1 MPDTSLSIADK
12 VALGSGASFWTTR
25 EIPALG
31 LPSILMTDGPHGL
44 RGQGEGGDHLGLN
57 ASSTATCFPTASALA
72 CSWDVGLAAEV
83 GTAIGLEAVDQGVNV
98 VLGPGVNMKRNPLC
112 GRNFEYFSEDPYLA
126 GKLAAAWIRGLQA
139 TGTGASLKHFAL
151 NNQELKRMTTDVRVD
166 ERALH
171 EYYLPAFEIAV
182 RESDPATVMCAYNR
196 VEGVYCSDNYRLLTG
211 ILRESWGFRGAVITD
226 WGAMNDRAAAYR
238 AGTDLE
244 MPGNGGASD
253 AEVHR
258 ALLAGRLDE
267 RTVDESV
274 DRLVALVRRTTGRRT
289 GVPADLYERHHDL
302 ARKAAVASAVLLK
315 NDAGLLPLEPGG
327 RVALIGALA
336 GTARYQGSGS
346 SRVNPTRVV
355 SLRDGVRE
363 YAEAAYA
370 PGYRLT
376 EEPDQELIDEAVALA
391 GTADRVI
398 VCVGL
403 TEIAES
409 EGFDREHLRVPANQI
424 ALLEALAPWS
434 RRVALV
440 VVGGSAVE
448 MPWADG
454 AAGVLH
460 LHLAGQAGGAAAA
473 DLLFGAA
480 NPSGKLAESYPV
492 SYDDVVSAGYYGV
505 HPEQTPYL
513 ESMYCGYR
521 YFDSADRPV
530 RHPFGHGLSYT
541 TFAYSDLR
549 ITRRGEH
556 ERDVAFTVT
565 NTGDRDGAEI
575 AQLYVAARTGGVH
588 RPAQELR
595 AFAKVVLAAGE
606 SAEVTLTVGRRGF
619 AVYDPDRTDWVVEE
633 GDHEIRIGA
642 SSRDIRLREVVRLPG
657 VPARPDGAAS
667 WYHTLDGFPTFDD
680 FRTVHEPFP
689 QVEAARKGAFD
700 EYSSLHDMRRS
711 GLIMRLVYRA
721 VEQAVARR
729 AGRKVDYDDVAF
741 KMMMLG
747 AAGLPMRAMVRMSE
761 GAISPQLARFFI
773 DSANGRP
780 LRGLRT
786 LLTDT
791 LRGRTHRTF

>member
-1 MPDTSLSIADK
+1 MPDSSLSIADK

-25 EIPALG
+25 AAPALG

-44 RGQGEGGDHLGLN
+44 RGQGEDGDHLGLN
-57 ASSTATCFPTASALA
+57 GSSTATCFPTASALA
-72 CSWDVGLAAEV
+72 CSWDVDLAAEV
-83 GTAIGLEAVDQGVNV
+83 GTAIGLEAVDQGVGV

-126 GKLAAAWIRGLQA
+126 GKLAAAWIRGLQT

-196 VEGVYCSDNYRLLTG
+196 VEGEYCSDNRRLLTG
-211 ILRESWGFRGAVITD
+211 ILRERWGFRGAVITD

-244 MPGNGGASD
+244 MPGNGGLSD
-253 AEVHR
+253 AEVHA
-258 ALLAGRLDE
+258 ALRAGRLDE
-267 RTVDESV
+267 KTVDESV
-274 DRLVALVRRTTGRRT
+274 DRLIALVRRTTGRDT
-289 GVPADLYERHHDL
+289 EVPAGVYERHHEL
-302 ARKAAVASAVLLK
+302 ARRAAAASAVLLE
-315 NDAGLLPLEPGG
+315 NDGVLPLDRGG

-336 GTARYQGSGS
+336 ATARYQGSGS
-346 SRVNPTRVV
+346 SRVNPSRVV
-355 SLRDGVRE
+355 SLLDGIRE
-363 YAEAAYA
+363 YAEADHVA
-370 PGYRLT
+370 GYRLT
-376 EEPDQELIDEAVALA
+376 EEPDRALIDEAVALA
-391 GTADRVI
+391 RTADELI

-434 RRVALV
+434 ERLVLV
-440 VVGGSAVE
+440 VVGGSAIE
-448 MPWADG
+448 MPWAEH
-454 AAGVLH
+454 AAAVLH
-460 LHLAGQAGGAAAA
+460 LHLGGQAGGGAAA

-480 NPSGKLAESYPV
+480 NPSGKLAETYPMSYE
-492 SYDDVVSAGYYGV
+492 DVVSSGYFGV

-530 RHPFGHGLSYT
+530 RYTFGHGLSYT
-541 TFAYSDLR
+541 SFAYSGLR
-549 ITRRGEH
+549 ITRRGDDEA
-556 ERDVAFTVT
+556 EVTFTLT

-575 AQLYVAARTGGVH
+575 AQVYVAARTGGVH
-588 RPAQELR
+588 RPDRELK
-595 AFAKVVLAAGE
+595 AFAKVTLAAGE
-606 SAEVTLTVGRRGF
+606 SRTVAFELDRRAF
-619 AVYDPDRTDWVVEE
+619 AVYDPERADWVVEA

-642 SSRDIRLREVVRLPG
+642 SSRDVRLREVVRLDG
-657 VPARPDGAAS
+657 VPARRSPTAD
-667 WYHTLDGFPTFDD
+667 WYHTLDGTPTLDD
-680 FRTVHEPFP
+680 FHTIHEPFP
-689 QVEAARKGAFD
+689 PVRAPSQGSFD
-700 EYSSLHDMRRS
+700 EYSSLHDMRRAS
-711 GLIMRLVYRA
+711 LTMRVVYLAVERA
-721 VEQAVARR
+721 VAKR
-729 AGRKVDYDDVAF
+729 AGRKVDYGDVAF

-761 GAISPQLARFFI
+761 GAISPQLARFFV

-786 LLTDT
+786 LLTGL
-791 LRGRTHRTF
+791 LRRSADPG

>member
-1 MPDTSLSIADK
+1 MPDSSLSIADK

-25 EIPALG
+25 EMPAIG

-57 ASSTATCFPTASALA
+57 GSSTATCFPTASALA
-72 CSWDVGLAAEV
+72 CSWDVDLATQV

-126 GKLAAAWIRGLQA
+126 GKLAAAWIRGLQS

-196 VEGVYCSDNYRLLTG
+196 VEGVYCSDNRRLLTG
-211 ILRESWGFRGAVITD
+211 ILRERWGFRGAVITD

-244 MPGNGGASD
+244 MPGSGGLSD
-253 AEVHR
+253 AEVHA
-258 ALLAGRLDE
+258 ALRAGRLDE
-267 RTVDESV
+267 KTVDESV
-274 DRLVALVRRTTGRRT
+274 DRLIALVRRTTG
-289 GVPADLYERHHDL
+289 GDAEVPADVYERHHEL
-302 ARKAAVASAVLLK
+302 ARRAAAASAVLLE
-315 NDAGLLPLEPGG
+315 NDGVLPLEPGG

-336 GTARYQGSGS
+336 ATARYQGSGS
-346 SRVNPTRVV
+346 SRVNPARVV
-355 SLRDGVRE
+355 SLLDGVRG
-363 YAEAAYA
+363 YAEADHVA
-370 PGYRLT
+370 GYRLT
-376 EEPDQELIDEAVALA
+376 GEADRVLIDEAVALA
-391 GTADRVI
+391 RTAERLI

-409 EGFDREHLRVPANQI
+409 EGFDREHLRIPANQI

-434 RRVALV
+434 QRLVLV
-440 VVGGSAVE
+440 VVGGSAIE
-448 MPWADG
+448 MPWARH
-454 AAGVLH
+454 AAAVLH

-480 NPSGKLAESYPV
+480 NPSGKLAETFPMSYE
-492 SYDDVVSAGYYGV
+492 DVVSSGYFSV
-505 HPEQTPYL
+505 DPEQTPYL
-513 ESMYCGYR
+513 ESMFCGYR
-521 YFDSADRPV
+521 YFDAADRPV
-530 RHPFGHGLSYT
+530 RYAFGYGLSYT
-541 TFAYSDLR
+541 SFTYSGLR
-549 ITRRGEH
+549 ITRRGDDEA
-556 ERDVAFTVT
+556 EVTFTVT

-575 AQLYVAARTGGVH
+575 AQVYVAARTGGVH
-588 RPAQELR
+588 RPDRELK
-595 AFAKVVLAAGE
+595 AFTKVTLAAGE
-606 SAEVTLTVGRRGF
+606 SRTMTLELDRRAF
-619 AVYDPDRTDWVVEE
+619 AVYDPERAGWVVED

-642 SSRDIRLREVVRLPG
+642 SSRDVRLRDVVRLGG
-657 VPARPDGAAS
+657 VPARRSTAAG
-667 WYHTLDGFPTFDD
+667 WYHTLDGRPTLDD
-680 FRTVHEPFP
+680 FTTIHDPFP
-689 QVEAARKGAFD
+689 QVRAPRRGSFD
-700 EYSSLHDMRRS
+700 EYSSLHDMRRAS
-711 GLIMRLVYRA
+711 LTMRVVYLA
-721 VEQAVARR
+721 VERAVARR
-729 AGRKVDYDDVAF
+729 AGRKVDYGDVAF

-761 GAISPQLARFFI
+761 GAISPQLARFFV

-786 LLTDT
+786 LLAGL
-791 LRGRTHRTF
+791 LRRSCGTS

>member
-1 MPDTSLSIADK
+1 MPDSSLSIADK
-12 VALGSGASFWTTR
+12 VALGSGASFWRTR
-25 EIPALG
+25 AVPAIG

-57 ASSTATCFPTASALA
+57 ASSTATCFPTAGALA
-72 CSWDVGLAAEV
+72 CSWDVELAAEV

-196 VEGVYCSDNYRLLTG
+196 VEGVYCSDNHRLLTG
-211 ILRESWGFRGAVITD
+211 ILRERWGFRGAVVTD

-244 MPGNGGASD
+244 MPGNGGLSD
-253 AEVHR
+253 AEVHA
-258 ALLAGRLDE
+258 ALRAGRLDE
-267 RTVDESV
+267 KTVDESV
-274 DRLVALVRRTTGRRT
+274 DRVIALVRRTTG
-289 GVPADLYERHHDL
+289 GDIEVPPDVYERHHEL
-302 ARKAAVASAVLLK
+302 ARRAAVASAVLLG
-315 NDAGLLPLEPGG
+315 NDGVLPLERGG
-327 RVALIGALA
+327 RVALVGALA
-336 GTARYQGSGS
+336 DNARYQGSGS

-363 YAEAAYA
+363 YAEADYA
-370 PGYRLT
+370 AGYRLT
-376 EEPDQELIDEAVALA
+376 GEPDRALIDEAVALVRTA
-391 GTADRVI
+391 GRVV

-409 EGFDREHLRVPANQI
+409 EGFDREHLRIPANQI

-434 RRVALV
+434 DRLVLV
-440 VVGGSAVE
+440 VVGGSAIE
-448 MPWADG
+448 MPWAEH
-454 AAGVLH
+454 AAAVLH
-460 LHLAGQAGGAAAA
+460 LHLAGQSGGAAAA

-480 NPSGKLAESYPV
+480 NPSGKLAETCPI
-492 SYDDVVSAGYYGV
+492 SYDDVVSSGYYGV

-530 RHPFGHGLSYT
+530 RYPFGHGLSYT
-541 TFAYSDLR
+541 TFAYSDPR
-549 ITRRGEH
+549 ITRHGAY
-556 ERDVAFTVT
+556 DVEVTFTVT
-565 NTGDRDGAEI
+565 NTGDRDGDEI
-575 AQLYVAARTGGVH
+575 AQLYVAARTGGVY

-595 AFAKVVLAAGE
+595 SFARVALAAGE
-606 SAEVTLTVGRRGF
+606 SRDVTTILDRRSF
-619 AVYDPDRTDWVVEE
+619 AVYDPGSAEWVVEE
-633 GDHEIRIGA
+633 GDHEIRVGA
-642 SSRDIRLREVVRLPG
+642 SSRDIRLRTTVTLDG
-657 VPARPDGAAS
+657 VPARRDAAAD
-667 WYHTLDGFPTFDD
+667 WYHTLGGRPSLDD
-680 FRTVHEPFP
+680 FRTIHEPFP
-689 QVEAARKGAFD
+689 LVRAPGRGGFD
-700 EYSSLHDMRRS
+700 EYSSLHDMRDS
-711 GLIMRLVYRA
+711 GLVMRVVYFFVERA
-721 VEQAVARR
+721 VAKR
-729 AGRKVDYDDVAF
+729 AGRRVDYGDVAF

-747 AAGLPMRAMVRMSE
+747 AAGLPMRAMVRMSD
-761 GAISPQLARFFI
+761 GAISPQLVRFFV
-773 DSANGRP
+773 DSANGHP
-780 LRGLRT
+780 LRGLGR
-786 LLTDT
+786 LL
-791 LRGRTHRTF
+791 RKRV

>member
-1 MPDTSLSIADK
+1 MPDSSLSIADK

-25 EIPALG
+25 EMPAIG

-57 ASSTATCFPTASALA
+57 GSSTATCFPTASALA
-72 CSWDVGLAAEV
+72 CSWDVDLATEV

-126 GKLAAAWIRGLQA
+126 GKLAAAWIRGLQS

-196 VEGVYCSDNYRLLTG
+196 VEGVYCSDNRRLLTG
-211 ILRESWGFRGAVITD
+211 ILRERWGFRGAVITD

-244 MPGNGGASD
+244 MPGSGGLSD
-253 AEVHR
+253 AEVHA
-258 ALLAGRLDE
+258 ALRAGRLDE
-267 RTVDESV
+267 KTVDESV
-274 DRLVALVRRTTGRRT
+274 DRLIALVRRTTGSGT
-289 GVPADLYERHHDL
+289 EVPADVYERHHEL
-302 ARKAAVASAVLLK
+302 ARRAAAASAVLLE
-315 NDAGLLPLEPGG
+315 NDGVLPLEGGG

-336 GTARYQGSGS
+336 ATARYQGSGS
-346 SRVNPTRVV
+346 SRVNPARVV
-355 SLRDGVRE
+355 SLLDGVRG
-363 YAEAAYA
+363 YAEADHVA
-370 PGYRLT
+370 GYRLT
-376 EEPDQELIDEAVALA
+376 GEADRALIDEAVALA
-391 GTADRVI
+391 RTAERLI

-409 EGFDREHLRVPANQI
+409 EGFDREHLRIPANQI

-434 RRVALV
+434 QRLVLV
-440 VVGGSAVE
+440 VVGGSAIE
-448 MPWADG
+448 MPWARH
-454 AAGVLH
+454 AAAVLH

-480 NPSGKLAESYPV
+480 NPSGKLAETFPMSYE
-492 SYDDVVSAGYYGV
+492 DVVSSGYFGV
-505 HPEQTPYL
+505 DPEQTPYL
-513 ESMYCGYR
+513 ESMFCGYR
-521 YFDSADRPV
+521 YFDAASRPV
-530 RHPFGHGLSYT
+530 RYAFGYGLSYT
-541 TFAYSDLR
+541 SFTYSGLR
-549 ITRRGEH
+549 ITRRGDDEA
-556 ERDVAFTVT
+556 EVTFTVT

-575 AQLYVAARTGGVH
+575 AQVYVAARTGGVH
-588 RPAQELR
+588 RPDRELK
-595 AFAKVVLAAGE
+595 AFTKVTLAAGE
-606 SAEVTLTVGRRGF
+606 SRTMTLELDRRAF
-619 AVYDPDRTDWVVEE
+619 AVYDPERAGWVVED

-642 SSRDIRLREVVRLPG
+642 SSRDVRLRDVVRLGG
-657 VPARPDGAAS
+657 VPARRSTAAD
-667 WYHTLDGFPTFDD
+667 WYHTLDGRPALDD
-680 FRTVHEPFP
+680 FTTIHDPFP
-689 QVEAARKGAFD
+689 QVRAPSRGSFD
-700 EYSSLHDMRRS
+700 EYSSLHDMRRAS
-711 GLIMRLVYRA
+711 LTMRVVYLA
-721 VEQAVARR
+721 VERAVARR
-729 AGRKVDYDDVAF
+729 AGRKVDYGDVAF

-761 GAISPQLARFFI
+761 GAISPQLARFFV

-786 LLTDT
+786 LLAGL
-791 LRGRTHRTF
+791 LRRSCGTS

>member
-1 MPDTSLSIADK
+1 MPDSSLSIADK

-25 EIPALG
+25 EMPAIG

-57 ASSTATCFPTASALA
+57 GSSTATCFPTASALA
-72 CSWDVGLAAEV
+72 CSWDVDLATEV

-126 GKLAAAWIRGLQA
+126 GKLAAAWIRGLQS

-196 VEGVYCSDNYRLLTG
+196 VEGVYCSDNRRLLTG
-211 ILRESWGFRGAVITD
+211 ILRERWGFRGAVITD

-244 MPGNGGASD
+244 MPGSGGLSD
-253 AEVHR
+253 AEVHA
-258 ALLAGRLDE
+258 ALRAGRLDE
-267 RTVDESV
+267 KTVDESV
-274 DRLVALVRRTTGRRT
+274 DRLIALVRRTTGSGT
-289 GVPADLYERHHDL
+289 EVPADVYERHHEL
-302 ARKAAVASAVLLK
+302 ARRAAAASAVLLE
-315 NDAGLLPLEPGG
+315 NDGVLPLEPGG

-336 GTARYQGSGS
+336 ATARYQGSGS
-346 SRVNPTRVV
+346 SRVNAARVV
-355 SLRDGVRE
+355 SLLAGVRE
-363 YAEAAYA
+363 YAEADHVA
-370 PGYRLT
+370 GYRLT
-376 EEPDQELIDEAVALA
+376 GEPDRVLIDEAVALA
-391 GTADRVI
+391 RTAERLI

-409 EGFDREHLRVPANQI
+409 EGFDREHLRIPANQI

-434 RRVALV
+434 QRLVLV
-440 VVGGSAVE
+440 VVGGSAIE
-448 MPWADG
+448 MPWARH
-454 AAGVLH
+454 AAAVLH

-480 NPSGKLAESYPV
+480 NPSGKLAETFPMSYE
-492 SYDDVVSAGYYGV
+492 DVVSSGYFGV
-505 HPEQTPYL
+505 DPEQTPYL
-513 ESMYCGYR
+513 ESMFCGYR
-521 YFDSADRPV
+521 YFDAADRPV
-530 RHPFGHGLSYT
+530 RYAFGYGLSYT
-541 TFAYSDLR
+541 SFTYSGLR
-549 ITRRGEH
+549 ITRRGDDEA
-556 ERDVAFTVT
+556 EVTFTVT

-575 AQLYVAARTGGVH
+575 AQVYVAARTGGVH
-588 RPAQELR
+588 RPDRELK
-595 AFAKVVLAAGE
+595 AFTKVTLAAGE
-606 SAEVTLTVGRRGF
+606 SRTMTLELDRRAF
-619 AVYDPDRTDWVVEE
+619 AVYDPERAGWVVED

-642 SSRDIRLREVVRLPG
+642 SSRDVRLRDVVRLGG
-657 VPARPDGAAS
+657 VPARRSTAAG
-667 WYHTLDGFPTFDD
+667 WYHTLDGRPTLDD
-680 FRTVHEPFP
+680 FTTIHDPFP
-689 QVEAARKGAFD
+689 QVRAPRRGSFD
-700 EYSSLHDMRRS
+700 EYSSLHDMRRAS
-711 GLIMRLVYRA
+711 LTMRVVYLA
-721 VEQAVARR
+721 VERAVARR
-729 AGRKVDYDDVAF
+729 AGRKVDYGDVAF

-761 GAISPQLARFFI
+761 GAISPQLARFFV

-786 LLTDT
+786 LLAGL
-791 LRGRTHRTF
+791 LRRSCGTS